1 MLLSTITLLTFVLNG
16 VYCKDSEIFE
26 DNKGIALT
34 LKERIANG
42 ARSSWDNLSTANLNG
57 YFNTLVYQVDNLDF
71 PLGFN
76 TTKSS
81 TVAILGHFLIIL
93 TGKSMQCNISYLFTF
108 IHAILRIS
116 KCITVKYSFI
126 TLIKVKCFLA

>member
-16 VYCKDSEIFE
+16 VVCKDSEIFE
-26 DNKGIALT
+26 DNKGTAPS

-93 TGKSMQCNISYLFTF
+93 TGKSTHCFTSYTCFHRFILSITF
-108 IHAILRIS
+108 IIR
-116 KCITVKYSFI
+116 VKRELMSYYKS
-126 TLIKVKCFLA
+126 VNV